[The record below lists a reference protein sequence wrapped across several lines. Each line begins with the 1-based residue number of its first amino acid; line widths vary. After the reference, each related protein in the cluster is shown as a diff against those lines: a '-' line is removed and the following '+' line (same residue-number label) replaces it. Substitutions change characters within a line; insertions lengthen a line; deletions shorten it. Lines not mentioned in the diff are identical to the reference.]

1 MVTNRCVQRAMFNS
15 LSRPCEV
22 TNVLGD
28 IAVIDV
34 GVDMLSGVGII
45 LMANPA
51 ITVELVVRITDTV
64 EMLFEVMTVTIF
76 GIVPVSDV
84 DMLTDENVHGL
95 AAMMT
100 PLEFNLPT
108 P

>member
-1 MVTNRCVQRAMFNS
+1 M
-15 LSRPCEV
+15 LD
-22 TNVLGD
+22 D

-34 GVDMLSGVGII
+34 GVDMLSDMEII

-64 EMLFEVMTVTIF
+64 EMLFEVLTVTIF
-76 GIVPVSDV
+76 GIVSVSDV
-84 DMLTDENVHGL
+84 DMLTDENIHGL
-95 AAMMT
+95 AAVMT
-100 PLEFNLPT
+100 PLGFILPA

>member
-1 MVTNRCVQRAMFNS
+1 M
-15 LSRPCEV
+15 LD
-22 TNVLGD
+22 D

-34 GVDMLSGVGII
+34 GVDMLSDMEII

-64 EMLFEVMTVTIF
+64 EMLFEVLTVTIF
-76 GIVPVSDV
+76 GIVSFSDV
-84 DMLTDENVHGL
+84 DMLTDENIHGL
-95 AAMMT
+95 AAIVT
-100 PLEFNLPT
+100 PLKFTLPS